1 MKWSIKIGRLLGI
14 DVFIHVTFLLLLV
27 FIGLV
32 YGMSAGSLSA
42 ALTGVLFFVLLFLC
56 VLLHEFGHALTARRY
71 GIPTKDITLLPIGGV
86 ARLERMPEKPAQ
98 EFWVALAGPAVN
110 VVIALLLAIWMRAT
124 GHLSA
129 DNPLAPQAGGLAGK
143 LLTANLFLVLF
154 NLLPAFPMDGGRV
167 LRALLAM
174 RMPYARATAI
184 AAGIGQA
191 MAMLFGLAGLFGQPM
206 LLFIALFVWIGAAE
220 EAASTEMKSTLHGFF
235 VRDAMQTEFHVLSP
249 RDTLGEAVRL
259 LLSGSQHDFP
269 VVENGRPVGLLL
281 RSDLV
286 TGLRERG
293 DLALV
298 DDVML
303 RDLESADPAE
313 PLETA
318 FQRVKPERGAAI
330 PVLEQGRLVGLLT
343 AENVGEFVMV
353 RSAVSMRPGRGVPP
367 PLPPSP
373 PEGRAS

>member
-1 MKWSIKIGRLLGI
+1 MFGI
-14 DVFIHVTFLLLLV
+14 DVYIHVTFLLLLV

-32 YGMSAGSLSA
+32 YCMSAGTVSA
-42 ALTGVLFFVLLFLC
+42 ALAGVLFFVLLFLC

-71 GIPTKDITLLPIGGV
+71 GIPTRDITLLPIGGV
-86 ARLERMPEKPAQ
+86 ARLERMPDKPAQ

-124 GHLSA
+124 GHLAA
-129 DNPLAPQAGGLAGK
+129 DNPLAPQAGDLAGK

-174 RMPYARATAI
+174 RMPYARATGI

-191 MAMLFGLAGLFGQPM
+191 MALLFGLVGLFGQPM

-220 EAASTEMKSTLHGFF
+220 EAAAAEMKSSLHGFR

-249 RDTLGEAVRL
+249 RDNLGEAVRL

-286 TGLRERG
+286 TGLQERG
-293 DLALV
+293 EVALV

-303 RDLESADPAE
+303 RDLDSAEPEE
-313 PLETA
+313 PLEKA

-330 PVLEQGRLVGLLT
+330 PVLEQGQLVGLLT

-353 RSAVSMRPGRGVPP
+353 RSAVSMRPRRGLPP
-367 PLPPSP
+367 PLPP
-373 PEGRAS
+373 EERTAR

>member
-1 MKWSIKIGRLLGI
+1 MKWSIKLGRLLGI
-14 DVFIHVTFLLLLV
+14 DVYIHVTFLLLLV

-32 YGMSAGSLSA
+32 YGMSGGSFAA

-124 GHLSA
+124 GHLA
-129 DNPLAPQAGGLAGK
+129 AGNPLAPQDGGLVGK

-174 RMPYARATAI
+174 RMPYARATGI

-191 MAMLFGLAGLFGQPM
+191 MALLFGLVGLFGQPM

-220 EAASTEMKSTLHGFF
+220 EAAAAEMKSTLHGFR

-269 VVENGRPVGLLL
+269 VVEAGRPVGLLL

-293 DLALV
+293 EVALV

-313 PLETA
+313 ALETA

-330 PVLEQGRLVGLLT
+330 PVLDQGRLVGLLT

-353 RSAVSMRPGRGVPP
+353 RSAVSARPGLGVPP
-367 PLPPSP
+367 PLPRNRM
-373 PEGRAS
+373 E